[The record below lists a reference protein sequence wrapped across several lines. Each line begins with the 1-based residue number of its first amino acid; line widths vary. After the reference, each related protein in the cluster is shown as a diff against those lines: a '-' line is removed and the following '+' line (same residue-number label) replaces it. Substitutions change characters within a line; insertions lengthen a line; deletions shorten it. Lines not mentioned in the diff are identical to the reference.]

1 MADSMDDLNHASSP
15 SRKPKIN
22 SETENAESANLA
34 AHHSLPD
41 EELTRIPHQ
50 GRDASLSF
58 KRRRPRSPPGA
69 VRSWLRNDNDR
80 ASIFSSKH
88 LRHLREPQ
96 EGWEHPS
103 RYPSASHVTVPTV
116 LPTPESNP
124 IPLLPYA
131 VLCLLIFGEF
141 CSAGVAGPFLFFM
154 LDDFKIGDESQV
166 GFWAGILASVFF
178 FAQFLTS
185 LLWASAAEKRGR
197 RTVLQVSLVGST
209 LSLIAFGLSP
219 NLAWALFFR
228 LAQGFFNGAVG
239 VAKGAVRDLTD
250 ETNESRAYAQMG
262 FCWGMGGIIGPIL
275 GGLLEHPVQKYALL
289 FGKSL
294 FLQRHPYALPCFVG
308 SSFTALGAL
317 LSVFIEPHAGPKI
330 LQLPNDDEASDA
342 EDYRSWRSP
351 SIATEDDDAENFDMT
366 SEYSLPQSSIQG
378 RYSQYDSNSI
388 LGRGRSQIGS
398 AYHAPSFFR
407 GISGDRQS
415 RSTSGYQASS
425 MRYNMRNTSNSTA
438 RRMSVL
444 GPNDLDDPEM
454 SMSQR
459 RESNMSLVE
468 RFVMANDDALLS
480 VTDLWVAAA
489 THGDDLQIDP
499 DQTQTP
505 TNMNQDPVSR
515 SETQDTQAFT
525 PDEPPALFGTS
536 FQSHDREAAREEP
549 RYLAPAH
556 FLRMHRTDSQASH
569 HSTNTNRF
577 RPEDSVA
584 DAAPEVAAL
593 PASLWT
599 MIPVVII
606 VHYGVLSFHAATFEQ
621 VFLAFLVTPE
631 PSGGLGLTAGHYAIL
646 IASMAVCQLY
656 FQFRLYPN
664 LGPPNGSLSHLAMF
678 QAGLMLYLPCYLLFP
693 FLRTFLLPNTDILV
707 MLAMIAFA
715 TLRWLANVVSFTSVM
730 VLLNAWTPPHLVP
743 LANGLAQTVSSA
755 ARCVGPIFGGLVWGK
770 SIQGGPA
777 AHAWPFNYFLG
788 FVIVGLVALFEALQA
803 RWLLDR
809 S

>member
-1 MADSMDDLNHASSP
+1 MDNFNRASSP
-15 SRKPKIN
+15 LRKPDTN
-22 SETENAESANLA
+22 CEVESAENGNSA
-34 AHHSLPD
+34 THTSLPD
-41 EELTRIPHQ
+41 EDFARIPHQ

-58 KRRRPRSPPGA
+58 KRRRPHSPPGIG
-69 VRSWLRNDNDR
+69 SWLRNENDR

-88 LRHLREPQ
+88 LRHLREFQ

-103 RYPSASHVTVPTV
+103 RYPSASHVTMPTV

-185 LLWASAAEKRGR
+185 LLWASAAEKHGR

-219 NLAWALFFR
+219 NLAWALLFR

-275 GGLLEHPVQKYALL
+275 GGLLEHPVQKYGLL
-289 FGKSL
+289 FGKSS
-294 FLQRHPYALPCFVG
+294 FLQRYPYALPCFVG

-317 LSVFIEPHAGPKI
+317 LSLFIEPHAGPKI
-330 LQLPNDDEASDA
+330 LQLPNDDEVSDA

-351 SIATEDDDAENFDMT
+351 SIATEDEDAENFDMT
-366 SEYSLPQSSIQG
+366 SEYSLPQSSMQG
-378 RYSQYDSNSI
+378 RGQSQF
-388 LGRGRSQIGS
+388 GS
-398 AYHAPSFFR
+398 SYHAPSLSR
-407 GISGDRQS
+407 GMSSDRQS
-415 RSTSGYQASS
+415 RSTSGYQASF
-425 MRYNMRNTSNSTA
+425 MRHNMRNASNYTA

-444 GPNDLDDPEM
+444 GPSDSNDPEM

-505 TNMNQDPVSR
+505 TNLNQDLDSR
-515 SETQDTQAFT
+515 SETQETQAFS
-525 PDEPPALFGTS
+525 PDEPPALFGSS
-536 FQSHDREAAREEP
+536 FQANDREATREEP

-569 HSTNTNRF
+569 HTTNTNRS

-584 DAAPEVAAL
+584 GLAPEVAAI

-707 MLAMIAFA
+707 MFAMIAFA

-777 AHAWPFNYFLG
+777 AHAWPLNYFLG